1 MTRDIDAVCMVCKL
15 GEIVQDLYQDYHC
28 NVCGL
33 KYKFL
38 PAKTL
43 APPKSDDSMV
53 QIQPGLYVARESKS
67 IFKKNR

>member
-28 NVCGL
+28 
-33 KYKFL
+33 KFL